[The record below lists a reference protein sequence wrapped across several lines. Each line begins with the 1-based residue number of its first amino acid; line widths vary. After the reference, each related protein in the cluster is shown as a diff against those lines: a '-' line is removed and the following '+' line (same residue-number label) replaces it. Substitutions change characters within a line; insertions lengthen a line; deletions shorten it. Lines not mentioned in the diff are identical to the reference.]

1 MNILN
6 KHNMSELTK
15 TGELIA
21 IDDIITFDSGFQKR
35 EFVIKT
41 TDDGDYPQ
49 DIKFE
54 LVKDKCDYTDK
65 YTKGDE
71 ITVHFNMRGNEYKG
85 KYYVNLVAWRL
96 EGNST
101 GTNTKRPAAQQEA
114 QAVVP
119 AATIEKS
126 EEMDDIPF

>member
-1 MNILN
+1 
-6 KHNMSELTK
+6 MSELTK

-54 LVKDKCDYTDK
+54 LVKDKCDFLDK
-65 YTKGDE
+65 YKAGDE
-71 ITVHFNMRGNEYKG
+71 VTVHFNIRGNEYKS

-96 EGNST
+96 EGNGSAST
-101 GTNTKRPAAQQEA
+101 SKPAPTRQAAQA
-114 QAVVP
+114 AAP
-119 AATIEKS
+119 TATIEKS